1 MSYRDTCEHLCRNC
15 DNFIDDEI
23 VRVIDEPSST
33 PFSNDEVSHWETVF
47 KCTWNGRVSTT
58 IVGLH
63 DGNCRC
69 EGGN

>member
-33 PFSNDEVSHWETVF
+33 PFSNDEVSHWETAF

-69 EGGN
+69 EGGK